1 MFDENNPP
9 NDRETIDA
17 LLAAN
22 IAAMNGLACLAIC
35 LRKRELMTRAELEG
49 VQDAILKPFDMEYL
63 SSNRVAQGMTA
74 RISELFSSLS

>member
-1 MFDENNPP
+1 MFDEDNPP

-22 IAAMNGLACLAIC
+22 IGAMNGIACLAIF

-49 VQDAILKPFDMEYL
+49 LQDMILKPFDMEYL
-63 SSNRVAQGMTA
+63 AENRVAQGMTA